1 MANALN
7 TLLLEDQHDDARLLV
22 RALER
27 AGFDPTWERVDT
39 EEDFVARL
47 RPELDVILAD
57 YELPQFDAT
66 RAIRLVQERDQ
77 DVPVIV
83 VTGSISEETAVE
95 CIKRGAA
102 DYLLKDRLAR
112 LGPAVLQALDQRRQR
127 RERRLADDALRAS
140 EARFHAAFTVSP
152 FPSAIIDL
160 ATGDLLDVNDEFVSS
175 FGYART
181 DVLGRS
187 GSEIGMWRALD
198 EGARIA
204 QALRLSANLRNF
216 ETRLV
221 TASGEIRSVVLSAE
235 SLEVGGRHCV
245 FASWYDV
252 TNRKQLEAQLLQAQR
267 LESVGRLAGGVA
279 HDFNNLL
286 TVIQGYSEFTLLALG
301 AEDEARHF
309 VDEIKDAAG
318 RAASLTRQLLA
329 FSRRQVLQPTNFNIN
344 RTIAEI
350 GRMLERLIGDDVQL
364 EVREDPDLGTVCAD
378 KGQIEQVI
386 VNLVVNARDAM
397 PEGGQVLIESSNV
410 SIDESYSELHVG
422 ASPGA
427 YVMLAVSDTGCGM
440 DEKTKAHIFE
450 PFFTT
455 KEPGRG
461 TGLGL
466 ATVHGIVK
474 QSGGWIEVYSEIDRG
489 TVFKVYLPR
498 VDADAED
505 AARGLDEAKAD
516 RGTETILVVEDQ
528 EKVRELAVHILR
540 RRGYSVLEAGNAQEA
555 LAACEAHR
563 NKIDLLLSDLVLP
576 GTSGREL
583 ATKLAEGCRDLR
595 VLFMSGYTEDG
606 VLRQGI
612 LDVGL
617 NFLQKPFTPEKLAK
631 RVRDVLDAEPGKP

>member
-286 TVIQGYSEFTLLALG
+286 TVIQGYSEFTLRALG

-318 RAASLTRQLLA
+318 RA
-329 FSRRQVLQPTNFNIN
+329 RRP
-344 RTIAEI
+344 
-350 GRMLERLIGDDVQL
+350 
-364 EVREDPDLGTVCAD
+364 
-378 KGQIEQVI
+378 
-386 VNLVVNARDAM
+386 
-397 PEGGQVLIESSNV
+397 
-410 SIDESYSELHVG
+410 
-422 ASPGA
+422 
-427 YVMLAVSDTGCGM
+427 
-440 DEKTKAHIFE
+440 
-450 PFFTT
+450 
-455 KEPGRG
+455 
-461 TGLGL
+461 
-466 ATVHGIVK
+466 
-474 QSGGWIEVYSEIDRG
+474 
-489 TVFKVYLPR
+489 
-498 VDADAED
+498 
-505 AARGLDEAKAD
+505 
-516 RGTETILVVEDQ
+516 
-528 EKVRELAVHILR
+528 
-540 RRGYSVLEAGNAQEA
+540 
-555 LAACEAHR
+555 
-563 NKIDLLLSDLVLP
+563 
-576 GTSGREL
+576 
-583 ATKLAEGCRDLR
+583 
-595 VLFMSGYTEDG
+595 
-606 VLRQGI
+606 
-612 LDVGL
+612 
-617 NFLQKPFTPEKLAK
+617 
-631 RVRDVLDAEPGKP
+631 